1 MGEWIAA
8 AGAAIY
14 GALSSAAAAG
24 GTAAAG
30 TGAASAAG
38 AAAGGAAA
46 AGAAAGTGSMVGGSM
61 LGGLT
66 AASATTAATAGAGMV
81 GTGGMTAAG
90 LGAGAGLG
98 AVAGEVAKAAVGGAL
113 SAGASMLTPKPNMPS
128 APPPVTPNTY
138 GKESLPKKIAEPS
151 GPPTEG
157 VASSNAFKAEERRRL
172 LAGMPQATQNIF
184 SSPGGDQGVARLR
197 KPRLLGGGVGQTTT
211 GV

>member
-14 GALSSAAAAG
+14 GALSSAAAGASAAVG

-30 TGAASAAG
+30 G

-46 AGAAAGTGSMVGGSM
+46 AGGTAAASGAAIGSSM
-61 LGGLT
+61 MGGLT
-66 AASATTAATAGAGMV
+66 AASATTAAATGAGMV
-81 GTGGMTAAG
+81 GTGGMTM
-90 LGAGAGLG
+90 AGAGTLG
-98 AVAGEVAKAAVGGAL
+98 GALLKAAVPIAL
-113 SAGASMLTPKPNMPS
+113 SVGADMASKALTKPDMPG
-128 APPPVTPNTY
+128 APPPVAPNTY
-138 GKESLPKKIAEPS
+138 GKDSVTPAKIAEPS
-151 GPPTEG
+151 APPTEG

-184 SSPGGDQGVARLR
+184 SSPGGDQSGARLR

>member
-14 GALSSAAAAG
+14 GALSAAATSATAAVG

-30 TGAASAAG
+30 TA

-46 AGAAAGTGSMVGGSM
+46 AAPGAIVGSSM
-61 LGGLT
+61 MGGLT
-66 AASATTAATAGAGMV
+66 AASATTAAATGAGMV

-90 LGAGAGLG
+90 IGVGAGVGAGLG
-98 AVAGEVAKAAVGGAL
+98 AVAGEVAKATLGGAL
-113 SAGASMLTPKPNMPS
+113 STGASMLAPKPEMPG
-128 APPPVTPNTY
+128 APPPVTPY
-138 GKESLPKKIAEPS
+138 GKDSLPKKIAEPS

-184 SSPGGDQGVARLR
+184 SSPGGDQSGARLR

>member
-14 GALSSAAAAG
+14 GALSSAAAG
-24 GTAAAG
+24 
-30 TGAASAAG
+30 ASAAVG
-38 AAAGGAAA
+38 SAATAVGSAASSAAG
-46 AGAAAGTGSMVGGSM
+46 

-66 AASATTAATAGAGMV
+66 AATAEVGALTGSMAGAGAIGGGAATTAAATGATLG
-81 GTGGMTAAG
+81 GT
-90 LGAGAGLG
+90 LL
-98 AVAGEVAKAAVGGAL
+98 KAAIPAAL
-113 SAGASMLTPKPNMPS
+113 STGASMLTPKPEMPG
-128 APPPVTPNTY
+128 APPPVTPY
-138 GKESLPKKIAEPS
+138 GKDSLPKKIAEPS
-151 GPPTEG
+151 APPTEG

-184 SSPGGDQGVARLR
+184 SSPGGDQSRAQLR

>member
-14 GALSSAAAAG
+14 GALSAAATSAVGGTAAAGTAAAAG
-24 GTAAAG
+24 GTAAGLAAP
-30 TGAASAAG
+30 GA
-38 AAAGGAAA
+38 
-46 AGAAAGTGSMVGGSM
+46 MVGSSM

-66 AASATTAATAGAGMV
+66 AASATTAATTGAGMI
-81 GTGGMTAAG
+81 GTGGMT
-90 LGAGAGLG
+90 LAGATLG
-98 AVAGEVAKAAVGGAL
+98 GTLLKAAIPMAL
-113 SAGASMLTPKPNMPS
+113 SVGADMASKAFTKTDAPG

-138 GKESLPKKIAEPS
+138 GKESVTPKIAEPS
-151 GPPTEG
+151 APPTEG

-184 SSPGGDQGVARLR
+184 SSPGGDQSGARLR